1 MYTMVIGSALIFTGL
16 YHVYFDR
23 SALPDIEPLIRFEFP
38 TIGHVYDINDQPIIE
53 LAREYRRNIGYKDI
67 PPIVRDAIIATE
79 DKNFFRHNGVD
90 YSALPRVLSKIRI
103 GSLARKI
110 TGIRWNN
117 EDNRPAVLPQG
128 GSTITQQLARGYFL
142 KDLMA
147 FQYKT
152 NQENGNHL
160 RQGISL
166 PRVLSYIIDSRSIN
180 MLVRKMEEIRL
191 SLWIEKKMRERFG
204 SKRRAKEE
212 ILARYASL
220 IYMGNGQYGFA
231 AAAEYYYG
239 RPLKTFTVD
248 DAEKAV
254 VLAGIAKAPSYYAPS
269 ARNTERV
276 LRRRNQ
282 NMALMA
288 SNGFISVESAQS
300 AEKKTIPVAVRIKT
314 KTSLGP
320 AVVRNVLDDL
330 KGFRADLGIEDLLQG
345 RIQIYS
351 TVDGRVQQIVNEALE
366 HGLERYEKRHPR
378 FRGLIQGSVIVLR
391 NRDAGILAESGGRQ
405 FYQGRLA
412 SYSDFNR
419 VTQSVRQPGSAMK
432 PLVYLA
438 AFQHGKFNLDTL
450 VPDRPIGVRDSGE
463 QSTKWISNYD
473 NEFQGV
479 IPLRKALAESRNAVA
494 VWVSQRIGIDSI
506 LQVSRSVGIQT
517 PLKPYPSTALGAS
530 EVNLM
535 ELANAYRTIASGIMA
550 QPHVIRRIV
559 LASGEELAEKEPSG
573 VPVNIDDEVLFLI
586 QEGLRGVV
594 RIPGGTAHSLD
605 ANWFPIPVMGK
616 TGTTNEFRDA
626 LFVGSTY
633 GPEGI
638 TVAVRIGF
646 DDNRSLGRKE
656 TGNRVALPVF
666 KEIMLRVYREKIL
679 GPAPVF
685 PDRMEKNINNYLRS
699 RLVEVEDDPVPES
712 EIPEVNI

>member
-1 MYTMVIGSALIFTGL
+1 MVIGCALVFTGL

-67 PPIVRDAIIATE
+67 PPIVRDAIIAAE

-90 YSALPRVLSKIRI
+90 YFALPRVLSKIRI

-152 NQENGNHL
+152 KQENGNHL

-239 RPLKTFTVD
+239 RSLKTFTVD
-248 DAEKAV
+248 DAEKAA
-254 VLAGIAKAPSYYAPS
+254 VLAGIAKAPTYYAPS

-300 AEKKTIPVAVRIKT
+300 AEKKPIPVAVRIKT

-366 HGLERYEKRHPR
+366 HGLELYEKRHPR
-378 FRGLIQGSVIVLR
+378 FQGLIQGSVIVLR

-419 VTQSVRQPGSAMK
+419 VTKSVRQPGSAMK

-450 VPDRPIGVRDSGE
+450 VPDRPIGVPDSGE

-473 NEFQGV
+473 NQFQGV

-559 LASGEELAEKEPSG
+559 LASGEELADKEPGG

-605 ANWFPIPVMGK
+605 ANWFPIAVMGK

-646 DDNRSLGRKE
+646 DDNRSLGHKE

-666 KEIMLRVYREKIL
+666 REIMLRVYHEKIL

-699 RLVEVEDDPVPES
+699 RLVDVEDDPAPES
-712 EIPEVNI
+712 EIPEVKI